1 MVIDVEDFMKKIIA
15 VALLALSGCQ
25 SYSNGSMPQSTSTSV
40 SLQENNYKVVKAGA
54 SGQSTGFYLLGI
66 LPIVQPNFAEA
77 KTSLYKSIGQPL
89 EGRSVALAN
98 QTQDSSSLYLIL
110 FSLPKIVVTADVVE
124 FTHAATAVAA
134 QPVSV
139 K

>member
-1 MVIDVEDFMKKIIA
+1 MKKIL
-15 VALLALSGCQ
+15 VAALVILSGCQ
-25 SYSNGSMPQSTSTSV
+25 SYSNGSMPQSTATSV

-54 SGQSTGFYLLGI
+54 SGQSMGFYLLGI

-77 KTSLYKSIGQPL
+77 KSSLYKSIGQTL

-98 QTQDSSSLYLIL
+98 QTQDTSSLYLIL

-124 FTHAATAVAA
+124 FTDDADLQPAKAVA
-134 QPVSV
+134 V

>member
-1 MVIDVEDFMKKIIA
+1 MKKIIL
-15 VALLALSGCQ
+15 ALGLILSGCQ
-25 SYSNGSMPQSTSTSV
+25 SYSNGSMPQSTATSV

-54 SGQSTGFYLLGI
+54 TGQSTGFYLLGI

-77 KTSLYKSIGQPL
+77 KSSLYQSIGQPL

-124 FTHAATAVAA
+124 FTHAASGVVP
-134 QPVSV
+134 QPVAI

>member
-1 MVIDVEDFMKKIIA
+1 MKKILIA
-15 VALLALSGCQ
+15 AVLILSGCQ
-25 SYSNGSMPQSTSTSV
+25 SYSNGSMPQSTATSV
-40 SLQENNYKVVKAGA
+40 SLQENNYKVIKAGA
-54 SGQSTGFYLLGI
+54 SGQSSGFYLLGI

-77 KTSLYKSIGQPL
+77 KASLYKSIGQPL

-124 FTHAATAVAA
+124 FTHAASGVSA
-134 QPVSV
+134 QPVSI